1 MIKFQE
7 DITIDFNTETN
18 EKDPK
23 FKTGDHVIISKYKN
37 IFVNFY
43 TRNWSEDVCTIKKVR
58 NNLPNVINDLNSD
71 VFVRTFYEKR
81 IAKIMK
87 KSLELKKQSREKA
100 ISYMLNGKD
109 TIMLLI
115 AT

>member
-43 TRNWSEDVCTIKKVR
+43 TRNWSDDVCTIKKVK

-71 VFVRTFYEKR
+71 VFARTFYEKR
-81 IAKIMK
+81 IAKIIK
-87 KSLELKKQSREKA
+87 KSLELKK
-100 ISYMLNGKD
+100 
-109 TIMLLI
+109 
-115 AT
+115 